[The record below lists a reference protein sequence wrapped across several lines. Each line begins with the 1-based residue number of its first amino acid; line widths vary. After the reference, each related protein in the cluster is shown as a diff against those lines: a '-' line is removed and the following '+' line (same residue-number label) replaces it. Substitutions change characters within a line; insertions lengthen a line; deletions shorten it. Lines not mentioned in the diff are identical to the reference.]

1 MSSFFSYGLPLVF
14 IVLLCC
20 FYAYRSGRNAGRDAE
35 KTAADIKDK
44 DAKIIEDRLRRDAD
58 FAKRV
63 RRRFT
68 R

>member
-1 MSSFFSYGLPLVF
+1 MTGFVTYGLPVFLV
-14 IVLLCC
+14 VVLCC
-20 FYAYRSGRNAGRDAE
+20 YFAYRTGKSDGTAAE
-35 KTAADIKDK
+35 KQAEDIKDK
-44 DAKIIEDRLRRDAD
+44 DARIIEDRLRRDAD

>member
-1 MSSFFSYGLPLVF
+1 MTGAFAYSLPVFLLVA
-14 IVLLCC
+14 LCC
-20 FYAYRSGRNAGRDAE
+20 YFAYRTGKGDGTAAE
-35 KTAADIKDK
+35 KQAEDIKDK
-44 DAKIIEDRLRRDAD
+44 DARIIEDRLRRDAD

>member
-1 MSSFFSYGLPLVF
+1 MTALLSYGLPTVF

-20 FYAYRSGRNAGRDAE
+20 YFAYRTGKTEGTAAE
-35 KTAADIKDK
+35 KSAADIKDK
-44 DAKIIEDRLRRDAD
+44 DAKVIEDRLRRDAD

-63 RRRFT
+63 RQRFT